1 MEQLSGSGGPDG
13 GDGRRPV
20 MLSVIVPCYN
30 EIEVIGETHRR
41 LSRCLDAITA
51 DWEIV
56 YVDDGSRDGTV
67 EALTD
72 LARTEPRLL
81 VVRLARNFGHQI
93 AVSAGFDHVRGAAVV
108 IIDADLQ
115 DPPEVIAGMVELWEQ
130 GADVVLGRRESREG
144 ESWFKLKTASYFYRI
159 LNRISDVAIPLD
171 VGDFRLIDR
180 AVLDV
185 LRAMPERHRLL
196 RAMTSWVGFR
206 QVEMPYHRAAR
217 FAGTT
222 KYPLKKML
230 RLSLD
235 GLLSFSTVPLKM
247 IGALGFALATL
258 AVLGIVYALVLRLF
272 TSNWVPG
279 FTLLF
284 VAMLLIGGLQFISLS
299 VIGAYIG
306 RVYSEAK
313 QRPLYV
319 VAERIPGGSPPTPR
333 RRGRQAVPVVPA
345 ATGGGVRS

>member
-1 MEQLSGSGGPDG
+1 
-13 GDGRRPV
+13 
-20 MLSVIVPCYN
+20 MLSIIVPCYN

-41 LSRCLDAITA
+41 LGQCLEGITPH
-51 DWEIV
+51 WEIV

-67 EALTD
+67 EALTK
-72 LARTEPRLL
+72 LARDEPRML
-81 VVRLARNFGHQI
+81 VVRLARNFGHQL
-93 AVSAGFDHVRGAAVV
+93 AVSAGLDRVQGAAVI

-115 DPPEVIAGMVELWEQ
+115 DPPEVIADMIALWEQ
-130 GADVVLGRRESREG
+130 GADVVLGKRRSRDG
-144 ESWFKLKTASYFYRI
+144 DSWFKRKTAASFYRF
-159 LNRISDVAIPLD
+159 LDAISDVPIPLD
-171 VGDFRLIDR
+171 VGDFRLLDR
-180 AVLDV
+180 AVVDV
-185 LRAMPERHRLL
+185 LRTMPERHRLL

-206 QVEMPYHRAAR
+206 QVELPYDRAAR

-235 GLLSFSTVPLKM
+235 GILSFSTVPLQM
-247 IGALGFALATL
+247 IGFLGLTLASF
-258 AVLGIVYALVLRLF
+258 AVLGILYALILRLF
-272 TSNWVPG
+272 TSDWVPG

-306 RVYSEAK
+306 RIYSEAK

-319 VAERIPGGSPPTPR
+319 VAECISGGRDVSPR
-333 RRGRQAVPVVPA
+333 LRGRLA
-345 ATGGGVRS
+345 ARNEERS

>member
-1 MEQLSGSGGPDG
+1 MDPEPGS
-13 GDGRRPV
+13 RPAGSV

-41 LSRCLDAITA
+41 LSRCLDEITP

-67 EALTD
+67 EALAE
-72 LARTEPRLL
+72 LARDEPRLL

-93 AVSAGFDHVRGAAVV
+93 AVSAGLNHVRGAAAV

-115 DPPEVIAGMVELWEQ
+115 DPPEVIAGMVALWEQ
-130 GADVVLGRRESREG
+130 GADVVLGKRRSRDG
-144 ESWFKLKTASYFYRI
+144 ESWFKVKTASYFYRF
-159 LNRISDVAIPLD
+159 LDAISDVPIPLD

-180 AVLDV
+180 AVVDV
-185 LRAMPERHRLL
+185 LRTMPERHRLL

-206 QVEMPYHRAAR
+206 QVEMPYDRAAR

-235 GLLSFSTVPLKM
+235 GILSFSTVPLKM
-247 IGALGFALATL
+247 IG
-258 AVLGIVYALVLRLF
+258 VLGLSLAGLALLGILYALVLRLF

-306 RVYSEAK
+306 RIYSEAK

-319 VAERIPGGSPPTPR
+319 VAECIPGGRGARPR
-333 RRGRQAVPVVPA
+333 RRGRLAAADPA
-345 ATGGGVRS
+345 DPNTAGERTSP

>member
-1 MEQLSGSGGPDG
+1 MKESGS
-13 GDGRRPV
+13 V
-20 MLSVIVPCYN
+20 MISVIVPCYN

-41 LSRCLDAITA
+41 LSQCLEGITS

-67 EALTD
+67 AALTALSLD
-72 LARTEPRLL
+72 EPRVL

-93 AVSAGFDHVRGAAVV
+93 AVSAGLDQVRGAAVV

-115 DPPEVIAGMVELWEQ
+115 DPPEVIAGMVALWEQ
-130 GADVVLGRRESREG
+130 GADVVLGRRRSREG
-144 ESWFKLKTASYFYRI
+144 ESWFKVKTAAAFYRF
-159 LNRISDVAIPLD
+159 LDAISDVPIPLD

-180 AVLDV
+180 AVVDV
-185 LRAMPERHRLL
+185 LCSMPERHRLL

-206 QVEMPYHRAAR
+206 QVEMPYDRAAR

-222 KYPLKKML
+222 KYPLRKML

-235 GLLSFSTVPLKM
+235 GILSFSTVPLKM
-247 IGALGFALATL
+247 IGALGLGLAGVAL
-258 AVLGIVYALVLRLF
+258 LGICYALVLRLF
-272 TSNWVPG
+272 TDNWVPG

-299 VIGAYIG
+299 IIGAYIG
-306 RVYSEAK
+306 RIYSEAK
-313 QRPLYV
+313 RRPLYV
-319 VAERIPGGSPPTPR
+319 VAERIPGGRGALPR
-333 RRGRQAVPVVPA
+333 LRGRLAAVVSGHGQEP
-345 ATGGGVRS
+345 S